1 MDVRRAQPLRRPGRA
16 STRAVVAASA
26 LGLVLGLVAAVPARA
41 ESGSTGGTTPGGTTT
56 TPIAPPPASKPKS
69 AITATTS
76 PYQGAVM
83 GIAQPIFV
91 RFSSPVAFKARAE
104 KNMRVY
110 VSGVLSSGAW
120 HWKDSQTAVFRPQT
134 FWKSRSTI
142 AIKMTMKGV
151 VLAESSSRQFVGAT
165 TKVHWFKTSRS
176 FVAKVDDATHR
187 MKVYLDGKLVRT
199 IPVSLGKPGFET
211 RSGVKVVQEK
221 YATRRMTSVGAGITD
236 PNDQYD
242 VTATWAVRIT
252 PTGEFVH
259 GAAWAAGRIGRYDGS
274 HGCTNVLDVDGK
286 WFYDRVLPGDPVVT
300 VGTGRAMEYWNGP
313 GGPWNMPWKFW
324 LGKSATGP
332 QR

>member
-1 MDVRRAQPLRRPGRA
+1 MELRRALAIRRHGRA
-16 STRAVVAASA
+16 SRVVVVAGAA
-26 LGLVLGLVAAVPARA
+26 GLVVGLLAAAPASA
-41 ESGSTGGTTPGGTTT
+41 ESGGTGGTGTGATTGTPL
-56 TPIAPPPASKPKS
+56 APPPPVKPKTFVTAS
-69 AITATTS
+69 AS
-76 PYQGAVM
+76 PYQNAVM

-104 KNMRVY
+104 KHMRVY
-110 VSGVLSSGAW
+110 VSGVLSKGAW
-120 HWKDSQTAVFRPQT
+120 HWKDSSTAVFRPPT

-142 AIKMTMKGV
+142 AIKMTLGGV
-151 VLAESSSRQFVGAT
+151 VLSESSTRQFVGAS
-165 TKVHWFKTSRS
+165 TKVHTFKTSRS

-187 MKVYLDGKLVRT
+187 MKVYLDGKVVRT

-211 RSGVKVVQEK
+211 RSGIKVVQEK
-221 YATRRMTSVGAGITD
+221 YATRRMTSEGAGITD

-286 WFYDRVLPGDPVVT
+286 WFYDRVLPGDPVIT

-313 GGPWNMPWKFW
+313 GGPWNMPWKLW
-324 LGKSATGP
+324 LARSATGA

>member
-26 LGLVLGLVAAVPARA
+26 VPTGPPPG
-41 ESGSTGGTTPGGTTT
+41 ES

-69 AITATTS
+69 AITATAS

-151 VLAESSSRQFVGAT
+151 LLAESSSRQA
-165 TKVHWFKTSRS
+165 
-176 FVAKVDDATHR
+176 VA
-187 MKVYLDGKLVRT
+187 
-199 IPVSLGKPGFET
+199 P
-211 RSGVKVVQEK
+211 
-221 YATRRMTSVGAGITD
+221 
-236 PNDQYD
+236 PNF
-242 VTATWAVRIT
+242 TAR
-252 PTGEFVH
+252 PP
-259 GAAWAAGRIGRYDGS
+259 R
-274 HGCTNVLDVDGK
+274 
-286 WFYDRVLPGDPVVT
+286 
-300 VGTGRAMEYWNGP
+300 
-313 GGPWNMPWKFW
+313 
-324 LGKSATGP
+324 
-332 QR
+332 